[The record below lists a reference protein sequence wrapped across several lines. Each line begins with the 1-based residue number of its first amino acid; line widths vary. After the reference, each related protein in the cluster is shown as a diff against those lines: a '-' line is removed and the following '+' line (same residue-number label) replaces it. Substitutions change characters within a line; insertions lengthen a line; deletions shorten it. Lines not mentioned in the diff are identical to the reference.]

1 MSPSKFKS
9 SLAISFKER
18 MINYSYVSSLID
30 KSIYSSLFKTI
41 LSLKIKLLNK
51 EKAGVF
57 LQKNLIV
64 IVILLGAFLLLISVP
79 SLFPF
84 GKQTAE
90 LTDDI
95 DVIEID
101 VSGIS
106 TTIIPEKRDNVE
118 ADLDGNGTVQVREEW

>member
-1 MSPSKFKS
+1 M
-9 SLAISFKER
+9 
-18 MINYSYVSSLID
+18 
-30 KSIYSSLFKTI
+30 
-41 LSLKIKLLNK
+41 
-51 EKAGVF
+51 KAGHL
-57 LQKNLIV
+57 LQKKLIV

-79 SLFPF
+79 SLLPF

-118 ADLDGNGTVQVREEW
+118 AELDGNGSVQVREEW

>member
-1 MSPSKFKS
+1 MS
-9 SLAISFKER
+9 L
-18 MINYSYVSSLID
+18 N
-30 KSIYSSLFKTI
+30 
-41 LSLKIKLLNK
+41 IKLLNK

-57 LQKNLIV
+57 LQKNLIIV
-64 IVILLGAFLLLISVP
+64 IILLGAFLLLISVP
-79 SLFPF
+79 SLPF

-106 TTIIPEKRDNVE
+106 TTIIPVKRDNVE
-118 ADLDGNGTVQVREEW
+118 ADLDGNGSVQVKKSGNSLEVEYKRKWYQPFGFFKRPKLTSLSSRRLSTRFGH

>member
-1 MSPSKFKS
+1 M
-9 SLAISFKER
+9 
-18 MINYSYVSSLID
+18 
-30 KSIYSSLFKTI
+30 
-41 LSLKIKLLNK
+41 
-51 EKAGVF
+51 KAGVF

-79 SLFPF
+79 SLLPF

-101 VSGIS
+101 VSGVS

-118 ADLDGNGTVQVREEW
+118 ADLDGNGSVQVKKSGNSIEVEYKRKWYQPFGFFKRPKLTSLSSRRLSTRFGH